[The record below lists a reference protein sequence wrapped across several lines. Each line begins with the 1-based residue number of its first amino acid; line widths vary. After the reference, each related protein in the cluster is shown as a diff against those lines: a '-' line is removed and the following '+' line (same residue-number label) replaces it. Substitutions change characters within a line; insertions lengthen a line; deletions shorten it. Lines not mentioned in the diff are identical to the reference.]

1 LARRGSNKGAT
12 IDPPDPSD
20 AVFKGA
26 RVKRA
31 VFSLL
36 ASLVVVSLSCG
47 GSPAGLTG
55 PSTLPIGNRA
65 EIPSNIDSTAVF
77 PTEIFVGAGDIA
89 QCTNGGVPQATARL
103 LDSIGGT
110 VFALGDNAY
119 PSGTAENYQ
128 ACYDTTWG
136 RHTSRTRPVPGNHEY
151 DSASTA
157 APYFDYF
164 GASAGAPG
172 LGFYSFDLGNW
183 HVIAL
188 NSNIAVGARSAQAAW
203 LRNDLTA
210 NATRCTL
217 AYWHFPRFS
226 SSKHGNTEQMR
237 EFWRILDEFG
247 AEIVLSA
254 HDHVYERFAP
264 QDADGVA
271 DAGGIREFV
280 VGTGGAPPY
289 PFVDV
294 KPNSEVRLST
304 NGVLRLALK
313 AGGYDWTFIPVSG
326 VGDSGSATCH

>member
-1 LARRGSNKGAT
+1 VNKGAT
-12 IDPPDPSD
+12 IDPADSRD
-20 AVFKGA
+20 ALFNKGS

-31 VFSLL
+31 VRWTL
-36 ASLVVVSLSCG
+36 ASLAVVGLSCG
-47 GSPAGLTG
+47 GTRTGLTG
-55 PSTLPIGNRA
+55 PSTLPIGNLA
-65 EIPSNIDSTAVF
+65 EIPFGTDVTPVF

-89 QCTNGGVPQATARL
+89 QCTDGGVPQATARL
-103 LDSIGGT
+103 LDSIDGT

-119 PSGTAENYQ
+119 PSGTAENYHS
-128 ACYDTTWG
+128 CYDTTWG
-136 RHTSRTRPVPGNHEY
+136 RHKSRTRPVPGNHEY

-164 GASAGAPG
+164 GASAGASG
-172 LGFYSFDLGNW
+172 LGFYSYDLGNW
-183 HVIAL
+183 HIIAL

-203 LRNDLTA
+203 LRNDLTV
-210 NATRCTL
+210 NASRCTL
-217 AYWHFPRFS
+217 AYWHFPLFS
-226 SSKHGNTEQMR
+226 SSKHGNIEQMR
-237 EFWRILDEFG
+237 EFWRILDDFG

-271 DAGGIREFV
+271 DPVGGIREFV

-326 VGDSGSATCH
+326 EGDSGSATCH